1 MATEKSSAPLAHPS
15 TENHDDTVEAH
26 YACLEHPCCCLEGWI
41 FLGRLVESFDDLEGE
56 VEVIEAVP
64 CKRCNGE
71 EFLGKLS
78 GKLNTPKV
86 KQE

>member
-1 MATEKSSAPLAHPS
+1 MAMPKNALAPAS
-15 TENHDDTVEAH
+15 KVGV
-26 YACLEHPCCCLEGWI
+26 Y
-41 FLGRLVESFDDLEGE
+41 LGRLVESPDDLQGE